1 MKKERGNGI
10 LKEGMVP
17 LLGDECSG
25 RAPLQMEI
33 GRDPRAISR
42 TIPTYLQPSPPSN
55 MLSNDMPLVMS
66 QYQLMF
72 FLDPGKLTTNED
84 FGRKEE
90 QTNMR
95 RDVFPARRRS
105 LLFRDQRNT
114 PHVSTEHTPPDRLL
128 QIPLTPVK
136 AVTKKKQ
143 P

>member
-1 MKKERGNGI
+1 
-10 LKEGMVP
+10 
-17 LLGDECSG
+17 
-25 RAPLQMEI
+25 
-33 GRDPRAISR
+33 
-42 TIPTYLQPSPPSN
+42 